1 MVISED
7 KELRLTVQIAH
18 ITTTLNREFGIVNK
32 NKEIVKKKIKKMFFY
47 IAMFHDLKS

>member
-1 MVISED
+1 MVIFED

-32 NKEIVKKKIKKMFFY
+32 NKEIVKQKIKKLFFY

>member
-1 MVISED
+1 MVTFEN

-32 NKEIVKKKIKKMFFY
+32 NKEIVKQKIKKLFFY